1 MICKYC
7 ELIHSRDESY
17 PLREATKDLKSDFPR
32 CDWHWRYVCDVC
44 GQPCHFN
51 GVTWCETVR
60 KFVCIKCDKRD
71 AREHRLLKRK
81 FWDWNTYY
89 AIKCPYCNEWHATLD
104 RLEYQGEH
112 PWQSHPEMSRTKTG
126 LSAETENKDAVVRNF
141 FSEDSVISDEMIGEA
156 WDKVDDRW
164 FSRYGE
170 FGDVNRQHIID
181 PTIFK
186 ILGQVKGKRILD
198 AGCGNGYLCRLLSK
212 KGAEIV
218 GVDVSKRSIE
228 IAEEIEKKEP
238 MNMPYQIGSICDLR
252 MFEDDTFDLIVSN
265 IVLDD
270 LQDIDKAIRE
280 LHRVLKPDGKLVFS
294 ILHPCFSSPHVH
306 GWVRK
311 PIDSQRKEDR
321 LYWMVDRYFDRSI
334 EEWTYFDFPPVYS
347 FHRPLSDY
355 MKTLIKSGFTI
366 TDFEEPVP
374 TEKAIEEHYREFGN
388 EHDRVPWFLIIGATK
403 QRRKEQSAE

>member
-1 MICKYC
+1 M
-7 ELIHSRDESY
+7 
-17 PLREATKDLKSDFPR
+17 
-32 CDWHWRYVCDVC
+32 
-44 GQPCHFN
+44 
-51 GVTWCETVR
+51 
-60 KFVCIKCDKRD
+60 
-71 AREHRLLKRK
+71 
-81 FWDWNTYY
+81 
-89 AIKCPYCNEWHATLD
+89 
-104 RLEYQGEH
+104 
-112 PWQSHPEMSRTKTG
+112 G
-126 LSAETENKDAVVRNF
+126 LSAETENKEAVVRIF
-141 FSEDSVISDEMIGEA
+141 LSEDSIISDQMIGEA
-156 WDKVDDRW
+156 WNRVADRW

-170 FGDVNRQHIID
+170 FGDVNREYIID

-238 MNMPYQIGSICDLR
+238 MNIQYQIGSICDLR
-252 MFEDDTFDLIVSN
+252 MFEDDAFDLIVSN

-280 LHRVLKPDGKLVFS
+280 LYRVLKPEGKLVFS
-294 ILHPCFSSPHVH
+294 ILHPCFSSPPVH

-311 PIDSQRKEDR
+311 PVDSQRKEDR

-355 MKTLIKSGFTI
+355 MMTLTKNGFTV

-374 TEKAIEEHYREFGN
+374 ANKTIAEHYREFGN
-388 EHDRVPWFLIIGATK
+388 EHDRIPWFLIIGATK
-403 QRRKEQSAE
+403 